1 MIVVNPFGTIT
12 LGLNKVRNSVRVS
25 LARFSLQNRKPNTA
39 PGESK
44 GKHQMRHCK
53 AVSSFVR
60 CFHFCHI
67 QLLQPKRFST
77 GLF

>member
-12 LGLNKVRNSVRVS
+12 LGLNKIRDSVRVS

-44 GKHQMRHCK
+44 G
-53 AVSSFVR
+53 SIR
-60 CFHFCHI
+60 CDTVKSCV
-67 QLLQPKRFST
+67 L
-77 GLF
+77 